1 MDAINGISLRKY
13 AELCAKM
20 KDVIN
25 DHDAC
30 AQIAREAGIKRSDWV
45 SAHKAWQEKITDPA
59 DKGRT
64 ASRFVDIWNNETG
77 KKRPK

>member
-1 MDAINGISLRKY
+1 MDAFNGITLKKY
-13 AELCAKM
+13 AELCSKM

-30 AQIAREAGIKRSDWV
+30 ARIAGEAGFRKQDWE

-59 DKGRT
+59 DKGKT

-77 KKRPK
+77 KQRPE